1 MLTLALGLSVTSC
14 MDEDWSDPTGDT
26 APYGNNDIQET
37 NVISIADLKAQICI
51 NTGQPERYGAH
62 NRRPADKGP
71 RNRKRHWRKHL

>member
-37 NVISIADLKAQICI
+37 NVISIADLKAKYASTLANQNDTVRITDAC
-51 NTGQPERYGAH
+51 R
-62 NRRPADKGP
+62 
-71 RNRKRHWRKHL
+71 